1 MARTEEQ
8 QKIIDTCVS
17 VLQKKDKDNALVKIS
32 AVAGSGK
39 TFTLIEIAKELEAY
53 CRSNNLPFTGRY
65 LAYNKS
71 IAEEASEEFPKYVE
85 CSTVHSMAYRATVRQ
100 FNLKLGPTLKPLDFK
115 DRCSYQ
121 DKQLLI
127 FHLNEFYLSEFVTV
141 SDYIVSLDMDDGLN
155 HIEELM
161 KKYMKLMSTGQFPC
175 SHAFY
180 LKFYHILLANDIL
193 KPAYQTM
200 LSMDESG
207 DCNSV
212 TIEIFK
218 LLKADIKIM
227 AGDQYQNI
235 YGFNNTING
244 FKSMENQ
251 GILTTLS
258 KTFRV
263 SANIASKIESFAK
276 EYIDENFVFIGN
288 EYESKT
294 EDSIA
299 YISRNNSMLI
309 DKMISFDNKNIP
321 YNLTRSPQKM
331 FEVPLTILNLKPY
344 KDVLNKEYKFLEK
357 DAIEFH
363 EDLFLQREYGTL
375 FKYIMN
381 KHSDDIAIKSACTL
395 IMKHGPGKI
404 FETYDNAKNHAVGEN
419 KHLITLTTAHSS
431 KGLTFDTVH
440 ILPDLNESLTK
451 TFKEVE
457 ELMYLTNLKI
467 EDESEHVT
475 LKDCMNQY
483 QLESMLL
490 YYVAVSRTKHRLY
503 NAEHLMD
510 GNLIE

>member
-1 MARTEEQ
+1 
-8 QKIIDTCVS
+8 
-17 VLQKKDKDNALVKIS
+17 
-32 AVAGSGK
+32 
-39 TFTLIEIAKELEAY
+39 
-53 CRSNNLPFTGRY
+53 
-65 LAYNKS
+65 
-71 IAEEASEEFPKYVE
+71 
-85 CSTVHSMAYRATVRQ
+85 
-100 FNLKLGPTLKPLDFK
+100 
-115 DRCSYQ
+115 
-121 DKQLLI
+121 
-127 FHLNEFYLSEFVTV
+127 
-141 SDYIVSLDMDDGLN
+141 
-155 HIEELM
+155 
-161 KKYMKLMSTGQFPC
+161 
-175 SHAFY
+175 
-180 LKFYHILLANDIL
+180 
-193 KPAYQTM
+193 M

-251 GILTTLS
+251 GILTTLT

-288 EYESKT
+288 NYEEKT
-294 EDSIA
+294 ENSIA
-299 YISRNNSMLI
+299 YISRNNSALI
-309 DKMISFDNKNIP
+309 DKMISLDKNNTP

-331 FEVPLTILNLKPY
+331 FEVPLTILGLKPY

-357 DAIEFH
+357 DAIDFH
-363 EDLFLQREYGTL
+363 EDKSLEKEYGTL

-381 KHSDDIAIKSACTL
+381 KHSDDIAIKSACNL

-440 ILPDLNESLTK
+440 IMSDLNESLSK
-451 TFKEVE
+451 TIKEAE
-457 ELMYLTNLKI
+457 ELMYLTNLKTK
-467 EDESEHVT
+467 DKSEHVT

-490 YYVAVSRTKHRLY
+490 YYVATSRCRHRLY
-503 NAEHLMD
+503 NAEHLMA
-510 GNLIE
+510 GNFIE